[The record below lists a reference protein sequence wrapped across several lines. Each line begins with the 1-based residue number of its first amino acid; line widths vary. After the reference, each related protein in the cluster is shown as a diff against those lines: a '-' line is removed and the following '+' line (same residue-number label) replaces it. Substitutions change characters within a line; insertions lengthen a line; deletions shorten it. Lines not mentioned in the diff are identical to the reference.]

1 MAEDGAFNRID
12 ILSNE
17 NATYWNRGALVVH
30 GGVGIKNDLYIG
42 GKANIL
48 GNTNISGNA
57 TINNLEVGNLTFT
70 GTNDFKIKTDLI
82 SDGVDLSIGNQT
94 NRFHGY
100 FNEINSNIINNNS
113 KITSSHI
120 QVANKLEVCSGNLK
134 SLKAIPERVT
144 IYGDSFTINSKTYHK
159 NTVYFNSNIV
169 QKNHLLIEPELLD
182 TSNLDD
188 TVPYETTSSI
198 LILSLTHNGT
208 KTLRLDSLDLPNY
221 CTIRVA
227 CIYKAT
233 TANLNF
239 VAGSKTYEF
248 KTDTDCIEVILISG
262 AFFKIGGNLT
272 V

>member
-48 GNTNISGNA
+48 GNT

-70 GTNDFKIKTDLI
+70 GSNDFKIKTDLI
-82 SDGVDLSIGNQT
+82 SDGVDLSIGNQA

-120 QVANKLEVCSGNLK
+120 QVVNKLEVCSGNLK

-144 IYGDSFTINSKTYHK
+144 IYGDSFTINSKTYHN

-198 LILSLTHNGT
+198 LMLSLTHNGT

-227 CIYKAT
+227 CIYKAA

-239 VAGSKTYEF
+239 VVGSKTYQF
-248 KTDTDCIEVILISG
+248 NTDTDCIEVILISG